1 MALIDRWN
9 AFWAQDTYNP
19 ISPNA
24 KNLYMSLLA
33 IFNRS
38 QWKSDKLGISN
49 GTLSGMSS
57 LNEKQIYTARTELV
71 KAGLIIYTSGK
82 KGAAPKYELTDLGA
96 IKEQSQEQYGSNKGS
111 NTGVIKESFGEQY
124 ESDNGEKTGAY
135 IEKDKD
141 KDIEKDKDIYNPPIS
156 PQGEKKQP
164 KPKGD
169 RAKINEII
177 ADQPEELQEPLQEF
191 VKMRSNMK
199 KPLTPH
205 ALELNIKKLYNLSND
220 PKERVDIV
228 EQTVMQ
234 SYQGFWPIRNDNTNS
249 KYANGRQEEDVFT
262 QVIREAREEARYH
275 DNAGDF
281 TGTEAYQDSIS
292 PQLF

>member
-57 LNEKQIYTARTELV
+57 LNEKQIYAARTELV

-135 IEKDKD
+135 IEKDK
-141 KDIEKDKDIYNPPIS
+141 EKDKEKDIYNHTIS

-177 ADQPEELQEPLQEF
+177 ADQPEELQDPLREF
-191 VKMRSNMK
+191 VKMRSGIK

-205 ALELNIKKLYNLSND
+205 ALELALKKLYTMSSS

-228 EQTVMQ
+228 EQTVMN
-234 SYQGFWPIRNDNTNS
+234 SWQGFYPL
-249 KYANGRQEEDVFT
+249 KYERQEEDVFT
-262 QVIREAREEARYH
+262 QMIREAREEARYH